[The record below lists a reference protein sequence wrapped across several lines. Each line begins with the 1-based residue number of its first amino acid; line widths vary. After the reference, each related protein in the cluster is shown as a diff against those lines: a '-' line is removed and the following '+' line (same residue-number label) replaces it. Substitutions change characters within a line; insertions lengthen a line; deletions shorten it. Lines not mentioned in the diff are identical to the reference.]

1 MLYTG
6 IEGDSIDLND
16 IPNNLNY
23 FSNENI
29 STGISLY
36 YYGFILT

>member
-6 IEGDSIDLND
+6 IEGEKFNQNYSIDLND

-23 FSNENI
+23 FSN
-29 STGISLY
+29 
-36 YYGFILT
+36 